1 MNDTHRKHVVI
12 GTAGHIDHGKSAL
25 VKALTGVDP
34 DRLKE
39 EKERGMTTDLGFV
52 FYSEDVTI
60 IDVPGHE
67 KFVRH
72 MVAGASTIDFV
83 MFVIAADDGVMPQTS
98 EHLEILKLL
107 GIERGVIVITKKDL
121 VEKDMLDIVIE
132 DVKNVVRESFLENA
146 PITIVSNT
154 TKEGIEDLRKILDDL
169 IAQTE
174 PKTDRGIFR
183 MPIDRRF
190 VIKGFGT
197 VVAGT
202 VLSGR
207 IKVGDTL
214 ELLPEKKSVKVRGIE
229 VHNKKVNEVGTGFR
243 VAINLVG
250 AEKDEIDRGDVLAQT
265 GFFEPSEFLNVS
277 LYLLKSFN
285 KPLKNFTRLRVHVG
299 TKEIFGRVVLL
310 DKKTLVPGEKAMAQ
324 FRLETPAVCD
334 INDNYVI
341 RTYSPQVTIGGGVI
355 IEPRATKAKGFDEEL
370 ISHLERMEVGE
381 PAVVIEEDL
390 LSNFDLPRKM
400 DEIAHDVNLPL
411 EDVKDHMKKLQEE
424 GKAVLLDEKRGLYYH
439 SKNYEK
445 LKEGII
451 ENLQTYHKSNPTGVG
466 IPTLE
471 LLKRVSRG
479 LDKILLD
486 RTLAKMIEAGI
497 VGTTTDG
504 KINLSEHKVVV
515 DKDLDATIT
524 KLERLFLDA
533 GFKPP
538 DYKTVLAQNI
548 GPENMVKKAH
558 RYMLDTGVLIN
569 AGEGVVIH
577 EKYVKAAEEKLVDF
591 LKKNKEI
598 RISQFRDLLDASRK
612 FVLPL
617 LIYFDTRGVT
627 IKRGDVRILGQKY
640 RQIENTNPK

>member
-1 MNDTHRKHVVI
+1 MSNTSSKHIVI

-25 VKALTGVDP
+25 IKALTGVDP

-52 FYSEDVTI
+52 FYSDDVTI

-83 MFVIAADDGVMPQTS
+83 IFVVAADDGVMPQTS

-107 GIERGVIVITKKDL
+107 DIKRGVVVITKKDL
-121 VEKDMLDIVIE
+121 VEKEMLDVVID
-132 DVKNVVRESFLENA
+132 DVKNVMHGSFLEAA
-146 PITIVSNT
+146 PVIPVSNV
-154 TKEGIEDLRKILDDL
+154 TKQGIEELRKVLDEL

-207 IKVGDTL
+207 IKIGDSL

-250 AEKDEIDRGDVLAQT
+250 AEKDEIDRGDVLAQP
-265 GFFEPSEFLNVS
+265 GFFEPSEYLNAS
-277 LYLLKSFN
+277 LYLLKSAGR
-285 KPLKNFTRLRVHVG
+285 PLKNFTRLRIHVG
-299 TKEIFGRVVLL
+299 TKEIFGRVVFL
-310 DKKTLVPGEKAMAQ
+310 DKKNLEPGGKAMVQ
-324 FRLETPAVCD
+324 FRLESPAVCD
-334 INDNYVI
+334 INDNYVV
-341 RTYSPQVTIGGGVI
+341 RTYSPQVTIGGGTI
-355 IEPRATKAKGFDEEL
+355 IEPRAVKAKGFDEEL
-370 ISHLERMEVGE
+370 ISHLQRMEVGE
-381 PAVVIEEDL
+381 PIVVVEEDL
-390 LSNFDLPRKM
+390 LSNYDLPRKM
-400 DEIAHDVNLPL
+400 EEIAHDVNLPVD
-411 EDVKDHMKKLQEE
+411 EVKKLVQALHQA
-424 GKAVLLDEKRGLYYH
+424 KKIILLDEKRGLYYH
-439 SKNYEK
+439 NKNYEQ
-445 LKEGII
+445 LKDRII
-451 ENLQTYHKSNPTGVG
+451 EILKAYHKSNPAGVG
-466 IPTLE
+466 MPGLE
-471 LLKRVSRG
+471 LLKNVSRG

-486 RTLAKMIEAGI
+486 RTLARMSQEEI
-497 VGTTTDG
+497 VRLTPDG
-504 KINLSEHKVVV
+504 KVNLFQHTVTV
-515 DKDLDATIT
+515 DKNLEDTIQKIEQLYLNT
-524 KLERLFLDA
+524 

-538 DYKTVLAQNI
+538 DYKSVLAANI
-548 GPENMVKKAH
+548 GPDAMVKKAH
-558 RYMLDTGVLIN
+558 RYMLDTGLLIN
-569 AGEGVVIH
+569 VGEGVVMH
-577 EKYVKAAEEKLVDF
+577 RKYVEEAEQKIIDY
-591 LKKNKEI
+591 LKKHKEI
-598 RISQFRDLLDASRK
+598 RVSQFRDLLDASRK

-640 RQIENTNPK
+640 RSP

>member
-1 MNDTHRKHVVI
+1 MNDTQKRHVVI

-25 VKALTGVDP
+25 IKALTGVDP

-107 GIERGVIVITKKDL
+107 GIKRGVIVITKKDL
-121 VEKDMLDIVIE
+121 VEKETLGIVIE
-132 DVKNVVRESFLENA
+132 DVKKVVHDSFLDGA
-146 PITIVSNT
+146 TIIPVSNT
-154 TKEGIEDLRKILDDL
+154 TKEGIEDLRKLLDGL
-169 IAQTE
+169 IDQTE

-190 VIKGFGT
+190 VMKGFGT

-207 IKVGDTL
+207 TKIGDTL
-214 ELLPEKKSVKVRGIE
+214 ELLPEKKMVKVRGIE
-229 VHNKKVNEVGTGFR
+229 VHNKKVSEVGTGFR

-250 AEKDEIDRGDVLAQT
+250 AEKDEIDRGDVLAQP
-265 GFFEPSEFLNVS
+265 GFFEPSEYVNAS
-277 LYLLKSFN
+277 LYLLTSAN

-299 TKEIFGRVVLL
+299 TKEIFGRAVLL
-310 DKKTLVPGEKAMAQ
+310 DKKILLPGEKAMVQ
-324 FRLETPAVCD
+324 FRLESPVVCD

-341 RTYSPQVTIGGGVI
+341 RTYSPQVTIGGGNI
-355 IEPRATKAKGFDEEL
+355 IEPRAPKAKGFDEDL
-370 ISHLERMEVGE
+370 IIHLQRMEIGE
-381 PAVVIEEDL
+381 PVVVVEEYL
-390 LSNFDLPRKM
+390 LSNFDLPRKT

-411 EDVKDHMKKLQEE
+411 EEVKDLIQILIRNKT
-424 GKAVLLDEKRGLYYH
+424 AILLDEKRALYYH
-439 SKNYEK
+439 YRNYEQLREK
-445 LKEGII
+445 IVDNLKA
-451 ENLQTYHKSNPTGVG
+451 YHKANPTGVG
-466 IPTLE
+466 MPTLE
-471 LLKRVSRG
+471 LLKNISRG

-486 RTLAKMIEAGI
+486 RTLVKMSQDEI
-497 VGTTTDG
+497 VRMTSDG
-504 KINLSEHKVVV
+504 KVNLSEYKVVV
-515 DKDLDATIT
+515 DKDLDATI
-524 KLERLFLDA
+524 KKIEKIFLDA

-538 DYKTVLAQNI
+538 DFKMLLAQDI
-548 GPENMVKKAH
+548 GPEPIVKKAY
-558 RYMLDTGVLIN
+558 RYMLDTGLLIN
-569 AGEGVVIH
+569 AGEGVVMH
-577 EKYVKAAEEKLVDF
+577 KKYVEEAEQKLIDY

-598 RISQFRDLLDASRK
+598 KVSQFRDLLDASRK

-640 RQIENTNPK
+640 R